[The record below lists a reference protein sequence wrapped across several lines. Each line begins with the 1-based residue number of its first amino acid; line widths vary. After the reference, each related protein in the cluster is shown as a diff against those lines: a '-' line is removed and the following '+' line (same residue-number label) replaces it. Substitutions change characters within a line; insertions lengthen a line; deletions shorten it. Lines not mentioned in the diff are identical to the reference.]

1 MGTGITLTNNEV
13 KNIIKLI
20 DSLENRRILLK
31 ETTRKI
37 ATQEEEFLNFIRPLM
52 KKVLN
57 PLTKNVLLPFALSA
71 GMSAADTT
79 IYGSRTTA
87 LIISN
92 KEMEDAMKKLKSIEK
107 SVLLIIGINETIK
120 NKVKEQK

>member
-1 MGTGITLTNNEV
+1 
-13 KNIIKLI
+13 
-20 DSLENRRILLK
+20 
-31 ETTRKI
+31 
-37 ATQEEEFLNFIRPLM
+37 M

-71 GMSAADTT
+71 GMSAADAT

-92 KEMEDAMKKLKSIEK
+92 KEIEDIMKKLKSIEK
-107 SVLLIIGINETIK
+107 SVLLIIGINETSK
-120 NKVKEQK
+120 NKVKEQKEDSFQCYWEH